1 MRFATVVIVGHLFD
15 TKFFNTAIN
24 ILEKWNIDF
33 RVIEWEIGSVTSKL
47 SQVSMQ
53 LFAQDA
59 KTMDSAKEEIEREAL
74 LKKVEIYEG
83 TGPAFDV
90 NIDKTIHESDVQ

>member
-33 RVIEWEIGSVTSKL
+33 RVIEWEIGNVTSKL

-53 LFAQDA
+53 LFAQEA
-59 KTMDSAKEEIEREAL
+59 KILDLAKEEIEKEAK

-83 TGPAFDV
+83 QGPAFDA
-90 NIDKTIHESDVQ
+90 NIDKTIHESDV